1 MTVVSFITNKI
12 LNTNNH
18 NHSPP
23 YDDPWTIEINNLAER
38 IKNDARDKLDKQ
50 SISRGMKLVLIAVD
64 EYEQGNESIA
74 LDIYLTGVDKI
85 MMALPN
91 QTDTKMAIKEK
102 LLILKERIDKDK
114 FGLLSGRDPINKVMS
129 STDKDPIIQF
139 KQLGQSVVSG
149 SVRLAVFIKRSPIP
163 EQKRRE

>member
-85 MMALPN
+85 MMALPSKRIE
-91 QTDTKMAIKEK
+91 DMYFMIYKMI
-102 LLILKERIDKDK
+102 RSNRHKD
-114 FGLLSGRDPINKVMS
+114 GH
-129 STDKDPIIQF
+129 
-139 KQLGQSVVSG
+139 
-149 SVRLAVFIKRSPIP
+149 KR
-163 EQKRRE
+163 KTFNVK